1 MSRVVILLKRFWTD
15 DSAQD
20 LLEYAL
26 LTATIG
32 LAGAAVWS
40 AMGVTVGDT
49 YDWNI
54 DRANDNWQSPPP
66 SGP

>member
-1 MSRVVILLKRFWTD
+1 MLLRFWSDETG
-15 DSAQD
+15 QD
-20 LLEYAL
+20 ILEYAL

-32 LAGAAVWS
+32 LAGAAIWS

-54 DRANDNWQSPPP
+54 DRANDHWQSPPP

>member
-1 MSRVVILLKRFWTD
+1 LTRFWTD
-15 DSAQD
+15 ETGQD
-20 LLEYAL
+20 LIEYAM

-40 AMGVTVGDT
+40 AMGVTIGDT
-49 YDWNI
+49 YDWSV